1 MLRLVIDTQVWIDWL
16 VFDDSSTWPLKTAV
30 AEGRAE
36 VFIDYHCHAELERVL
51 DYPLGKRK
59 VAIDEQFVLADA
71 CLNVSTLVTEELSA
85 VKKKALPRCADR
97 DDQKFLELAAAA
109 GADYL
114 VTRDKEL
121 LVLARRVSAFR
132 IVSPTELN
140 VQLREKTG

>member
-30 AEGRAE
+30 AEGRAA
-36 VFIDYHCHAELERVL
+36 VFIDYHCHAELGRVL
-51 DYPLGKRK
+51 DYPLGKKK
-59 VAIDEQFVLADA
+59 VDPEQQIVLADA
-71 CLNVSTLVTEELSA
+71 CLNVATIVTEELSPE
-85 VKKKALPRCADR
+85 KKKALPRCADR

-132 IVSPTELN
+132 IVAPKEFNQL
-140 VQLREKTG
+140 LREPQA